1 MTRCLLVDDDRE
13 IRVSVAEY
21 LQRFGMKVSAVGSG
35 AELRRAV
42 KSDGFDLV
50 VLDLM
55 LPDANGLD
63 LCKWLRETHAMPV
76 IMLTAQGD
84 PISRVVGLE
93 LGADDYIGKP
103 FEPRELVARINAVL
117 RRAPRNDAAHAVP
130 AQRTA
135 GFEGWSFD
143 RLQRLLISP
152 AQVVVA
158 LSSAEYRLLSAFV
171 ERPRRVLSRDLLVD
185 LTRSS
190 GVEVNHRSIDL
201 AVSRLRQKLG
211 DAARDPTLIRTVRGE
226 GYLFDAKV
234 DA

>member
-13 IRVSVAEY
+13 IRASVAEY
-21 LQRFGMKVSAVGSG
+21 LQRFGIKVAAVGSA
-35 AELRRAV
+35 AEMRRAV
-42 KSDGFDLV
+42 KTDGFDLV

-55 LPDANGLD
+55 LPDGNGLD
-63 LCKWLRETHAMPV
+63 LCKWLRETHGMPV

-93 LGADDYIGKP
+93 IGADDYIGKP

-117 RRAPRNDAAHAVP
+117 RRAPRSDAANAP
-130 AQRTA
+130 PPQRSVA
-135 GFEGWSFD
+135 FQGWSFD
-143 RLQRLLISP
+143 RMQRLLVSP

-171 ERPRRVLSRDLLVD
+171 ERPRRVLSRDVLVD

-211 DAARDPTLIRTVRGE
+211 DAARDPTLLRTVRGE
-226 GYLFDAKV
+226 GYLFDARV
-234 DA
+234 DE